1 MNMPQLVAQDEAI
14 AATSTAKS
22 PTYGSVEAKPAGRK
36 DDNPTKGISHSF
48 YQ

>member
-22 PTYGSVEAKPAGRK
+22 PTYGSVEAGREE
-36 DDNPTKGISHSF
+36 G
-48 YQ
+48 